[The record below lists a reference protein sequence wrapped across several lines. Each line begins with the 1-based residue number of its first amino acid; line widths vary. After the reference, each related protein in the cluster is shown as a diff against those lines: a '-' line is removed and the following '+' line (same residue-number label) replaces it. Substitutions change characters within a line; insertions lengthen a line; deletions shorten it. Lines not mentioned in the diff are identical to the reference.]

1 MSKSVGFFKEAC
13 LRATHRQA
21 SPTLAHTDG
30 MSADLVQK
38 LAKPTVIVIGDFIL
52 DRYVWGKV
60 NRISPEA
67 PIQILSVQ
75 KEDDRLGGAANVV
88 NNLIALDAN
97 VIALGVS
104 GADAASK
111 KILSIFDEISAAC
124 GKKRFNYKMVFDR
137 KHNTPIKERMIAHN
151 QQMLRVDKE
160 AQDEDYSIAS
170 ATEQK
175 LIRHLAQNIK
185 KADVVIVSDYDKGV
199 LTKTLLQKAIALCR
213 RHKKIIL
220 VGPKGK
226 DFRKYYGA
234 TAIVPNRSETE
245 EAIGIDISDDG
256 HSYRQAARKM
266 LRNFGLDFVVITLGP
281 KGLYLMDKK
290 GCVASDPARHRDVY
304 DVTGAGD
311 TVLATLG
318 IALASRLSYQQVLH
332 LANLSAGVVVSK
344 VGTATVS
351 RDEIIQH
358 HYLLP
363 AHENIKA
370 EHKLRTVRQ
379 LTKILESKK
388 SEGRKIVFT
397 NGCFD
402 LIHPGHVRTLEF
414 ARSQGDILVLG
425 LNSDKSVKRIKG
437 KGRPILNQAE
447 RAKVLSAFSSVDYI
461 VIFNES
467 TPLEVIKKLQPDI
480 LVKGAD
486 WAENNIVGSDVLKK
500 YGGRIV
506 RVPLIPETSTSA
518 IIKRIRHS

>member
-1 MSKSVGFFKEAC
+1 MSMNVDLINGLS
-13 LRATHRQA
+13 
-21 SPTLAHTDG
+21 SPTA
-30 MSADLVQK
+30 
-38 LAKPTVIVIGDFIL
+38 IVIGDFIL

-75 KEDDRLGGAANVV
+75 KEDDRLGGAANVIH
-88 NNLIALDAN
+88 NLIKLGAN
-97 VIALGVS
+97 VVALGVS
-104 GADAASK
+104 GADEASK
-111 KILSIFDEISAAC
+111 RILKLFDEVKSQE
-124 GKKRFNYKMVFDR
+124 GKSSLRTKMVFDR
-137 KHNTPIKERMIAHN
+137 RHYTPIKERMIAHN

-160 AQDEDYSIAS
+160 IQDEHYHISQP
-170 ATEQK
+170 TENR
-175 LIRHLAQNIK
+175 LIKYFAKHIK
-185 KADVVIVSDYDKGV
+185 NADVVILSDYDKGV
-199 LTKTLLQKAIALCR
+199 LTKTLLHKVISLCR
-213 RHKKIIL
+213 KYKKMVL

-234 TAIVPNRSETE
+234 TAIIPNRSETE
-245 EAIGIDISDDG
+245 EATGIDIHDNGD
-256 HSYRQAARKM
+256 SYQKVAYKM

-290 GCVASDPARHRDVY
+290 GKSAYDPARHRDVY

-318 IALASRLSYQQVLH
+318 IAFTSTLDYQQVLH

-344 VGTATVS
+344 VGTATVT

-358 HYLLP
+358 HNLIP

-370 EHKLRTVRQ
+370 EHKFKTARQ
-379 LTKILESKK
+379 LAGIIKAKQ
-388 SEGRKIVFT
+388 SEGRKVVFT

-414 ARSQGDILVLG
+414 ARAQGDILVLG
-425 LNSDKSVKRIKG
+425 LNSDKSVRKIKG
-437 KGRPILNQAE
+437 KSRPILNQVE
-447 RAKVLSAFSSVDYI
+447 RVKVLSAFSAVDYI

-467 TPLEVIKKLQPDI
+467 TPLEVIKTLRPDI

-486 WAENNIVGSDVLKK
+486 WAEDEIVGADILKT
-500 YGGRIV
+500 YGGKIAQ
-506 RVPLIPETSTSA
+506 VPIIPEISTSA
-518 IIKRIRHS
+518 IISKIVSGK